1 MAEVLFLKRVFHENN
16 KYFLNKPQTNQC
28 RYVHCTGS
36 FLNRPYLLLHSAV
49 TVLPALAKSG
59 VWLAPAMLNP
69 VSFSNVSV
77 PLH

>member
-1 MAEVLFLKRVFHENN
+1 MFSYLHS
-16 KYFLNKPQTNQC
+16 
-28 RYVHCTGS
+28 S
-36 FLNRPYLLLHSAV
+36 FPTDLLLHSAV

-77 PLH
+77 PPLH